1 MDGLFRGRTIL
12 LVEENVDVR
21 TIFSEVFKNEGYPVL
36 EATNGREAYDLMM
49 GSDDSVNVVL
59 TDLRMPIMD
68 GLELATLLKN
78 NQRFS
83 SIPIVLLSATPLKNS
98 WRALEV
104 FDALLVKPC
113 LFDEVVSTVKAVQ

>member
-12 LVEENVDVR
+12 LVEDNVDVR
-21 TIFSEVFKNEGYPVL
+21 TIFSEVFKNEGYRVL

-78 NQRFS
+78 NPRFS

-113 LFDEVVSTVKAVQ
+113 LFADVVSTVKAVQ

>member
-12 LVEENVDVR
+12 LVEDNVDVR
-21 TIFSEVFKNEGYPVL
+21 TIFSEVFKNEGYRVL

-68 GLELATLLKN
+68 G
-78 NQRFS
+78 S
-83 SIPIVLLSATPLKNS
+83 S
-98 WRALEV
+98 WRSYSKITRDFLP
-104 FDALLVKPC
+104 FR
-113 LFDEVVSTVKAVQ
+113 LFS

>member
-12 LVEENVDVR
+12 LVEDNVDVR
-21 TIFSEVFKNEGYPVL
+21 TIFSEVFKNEGYRVL

-49 GSDDSVNVVL
+49 GSDGSVNVVL

-78 NQRFS
+78 NPRFS

-98 WRALEV
+98 WRALKA

-113 LFDEVVSTVKAVQ
+113 LFAEVVSTVKAVQ

>member
-12 LVEENVDVR
+12 LVEDNVDVR
-21 TIFSEVFKNEGYPVL
+21 TIFSEVFKNEGYRVL
-36 EATNGREAYDLMM
+36 EATNCREAYDLMM

-78 NQRFS
+78 NPRFS
-83 SIPIVLLSATPLKNS
+83 SIPIVLLSATPFEKL
-98 WRALEV
+98 LESIGG
-104 FDALLVKPC
+104 F
-113 LFDEVVSTVKAVQ
+113 

>member
-12 LVEENVDVR
+12 LVEDNVDVR
-21 TIFSEVFKNEGYPVL
+21 TIFSEVFKNEGYRVL